1 MADKVFQVLYTPGL
15 NDVQYNVVL
24 LGAGAAAPT
33 FLVGDS
39 VGVSAGALLTIARSG
54 AGLYTATTVHP
65 FPNVKGYDINYAWDS
80 SASNVVVNFY
90 PLASQISSAGATY
103 GCWQFNVNLFVG
115 GSLTDL
121 TATQQITLSLTF
133 LNSISGP

>member
-1 MADKVFQVLYTPGL
+1 MADKVFQTLYTPGL

-24 LGAGAAAPT
+24 VGAGAAAPT

-65 FPNVKGYDINYAWDS
+65 FPNVKGWDMNYAWDS
-80 SASNVVVNFY
+80 SASNVVLMFY
-90 PLASQISSAGATY
+90 PVPSQITSAGATY
-103 GCWQFNVNLFVG
+103 GCWQFNFNLFVG

-121 TATQQITLSLTF
+121 TSTQQIALQFTF